1 MKLKKKTNNGLEDDE
16 NVEVQNNIELSV
28 QKENDL
34 CIKKDINSRNSDENN
49 STQKREKNNNANKH
63 KQLNKTNKVKQKK
76 LKLKQI
82 MIKYFFFK
90 NVSLMLKI
98 LCVLFISFFYFI
110 IVFFME
116 KFKKLDY
123 LEFDSSVDG
132 IEGVIKESF
141 DIFISLKTELAK
153 YENYEV
159 EKAKAINTIHHN
171 NSVMFQGNKYSFLEE
186 IMELPSYNMKLPS
199 NNDLKIPKLGNL
211 LMPLLNDLNQVSKKT
226 LELNELFNENACL
239 IILNNH
245 TSIEYEICSQFWSGI
260 IAKGLEQSITQMGV
274 AINSVLD
281 ELNILNKEE
290 TNLEENYNQLIMIK
304 DNNNDKE
311 NSFHSLLLPTSEF
324 SQYEIFIEYYLF
336 YGYLK
341 AVSIL
346 NSLKQEK
353 LKKIYASFKNI
364 HNIYFVV
371 NILLFFILTRLIL
384 SSKVLFNNLLNFV
397 GILPLKYLIEDE
409 SLYKEVLKLDRQL

>member
-1 MKLKKKTNNGLEDDE
+1 M
-16 NVEVQNNIELSV
+16 
-28 QKENDL
+28 
-34 CIKKDINSRNSDENN
+34 
-49 STQKREKNNNANKH
+49 
-63 KQLNKTNKVKQKK
+63 
-76 LKLKQI
+76 
-82 MIKYFFFK
+82 
-90 NVSLMLKI
+90 
-98 LCVLFISFFYFI
+98 
-110 IVFFME
+110 
-116 KFKKLDY
+116 
-123 LEFDSSVDG
+123 
-132 IEGVIKESF
+132 
-141 DIFISLKTELAK
+141 KTELAK